1 MQPLV
6 LFNAAGHGA
15 RVALETPGRTSGQL
29 YACCT
34 NVQARFRKPS
44 RYDIPG
50 RTKNQI
56 KIEASE
62 DSRDSLFLRGYRR
75 EYSCSGFGQ
84 HRGYRMGFRFRL
96 GFRREETGGTSVQT
110 ADLPLDESPVSELA
124 ANESPVEAPA
134 ANALSAIPTTEVATP
149 PAEIAPVKVEQPSP
163 VAEAS
168 AAKSAQ
174 TETPKPT
181 SELPAHLP
189 ARSSTPK
196 NDTPQAT
203 PQADVE
209 VTAEL
214 VAEHTRAEPTDW
226 ALEEKLASHKEWVES
241 HGVAGQKANLAGANL
256 EGAELVGVNLRY
268 AEFHDANLK
277 SADLLLA
284 DLRDA
289 CLMRSNLEESCL
301 VGANLEGA
309 NLEGA
314 DLESAMGLVP
324 RQLAGA
330 NLRAA
335 SLPQQIQEF
344 PALEEFARA
353 SRTAIW
359 FFSATM
365 LVNIL
370 SWLMIWKTKDV
381 QLITDSSALPFLHSS
396 SASGALPTAK
406 FYLILPGLLLAV
418 YLVFQYHLQRL
429 WDAVLELPAVF
440 PDGRVLG
447 HKGPWIIMGLLRAHF
462 RWMNEDAPS
471 TRLIEKSIS
480 MVMAYWIVPLTLLFF
495 WGRYLTMQD
504 MHGTALHML
513 FILVATAV
521 AIYSTTRIGRPQQVW
536 TLTESR
542 LRRIVRNLTVVN
554 SGSPTI
560 ALGVVLAFLSL
571 GTIAGVPHDQG
582 RAPQFSAADIRRWAP
597 SVFWSVGYDPYSDL
611 TEAAISTKPADWSG
625 ADDQLGRVK
634 GAHLNNTHFRY
645 AQAYGVFLVNSHL
658 WRADFRGAFM
668 SEADL
673 RGADLGQ
680 ANLHAAILDR
690 AQMTHANLDRAELDG
705 ANLTRA
711 DLRGVNLSYAS
722 LVNATMID
730 ARLDGASLYSAR
742 LGDATLIRASLEK
755 TDFRD
760 SHLEG
765 AILEH
770 ADMKEAYLW
779 SAKLTGAHLAFAQLA
794 SAIFID
800 ANLRGADLHGAQFLG
815 TVLTNADLHDSNL
828 DGADLR
834 GALSL
839 NANQIC
845 SAKSRTGAQLDDALQ
860 TQVETLCGVAR

>member
-1 MQPLV
+1 
-6 LFNAAGHGA
+6 
-15 RVALETPGRTSGQL
+15 
-29 YACCT
+29 
-34 NVQARFRKPS
+34 
-44 RYDIPG
+44 
-50 RTKNQI
+50 
-56 KIEASE
+56 
-62 DSRDSLFLRGYRR
+62 
-75 EYSCSGFGQ
+75 
-84 HRGYRMGFRFRL
+84 MGFRFRL
-96 GFRREETGGTSVQT
+96 GFRREESGGTGVQT
-110 ADLPLDESPVSELA
+110 ADPPNDESPVSEIS
-124 ANESPVEAPA
+124 ANESPAEASVASEASPA
-134 ANALSAIPTTEVATP
+134 PVTDSVAIPADIVP
-149 PAEIAPVKVEQPSP
+149 KVVEQSNP
-163 VAEAS
+163 VVEAS

-174 TETPKPT
+174 TETSQASSAQSARELNPKAAPPVLA
-181 SELPAHLP
+181 S
-189 ARSSTPK
+189 
-196 NDTPQAT
+196 QAT
-203 PQADVE
+203 PQAEVE
-209 VTAEL
+209 VAAEL

-241 HGVAGQKANLAGANL
+241 HGRAGQKANLAGANL

-353 SRTAIW
+353 SRTAVW

-396 SASGALPTAK
+396 TASSALPTAK

-429 WDAVLELPAVF
+429 WDSVLELPAVF

-447 HKGPWIIMGLLRAHF
+447 HKGPWIVMGLLRAHF

-471 TRLIEKSIS
+471 TRLIEKSVS

-495 WGRYLTMQD
+495 WGRYLSMQD
-504 MHGTALHML
+504 MHGTALHLL

-542 LRRIVRNLTVVN
+542 THRILRSLTILN
-554 SGSPTI
+554 PGSATI
-560 ALGVVLAFLSL
+560 ALAAVLAFLSL

-597 SVFWSVGYDPYSDL
+597 SIFWSVGYDPYADL

-634 GAHLNNTHFRY
+634 GAHLNNTNFRY

-658 WRADFRGAFM
+658 WRADFRGAFL

-680 ANLHAAILDR
+680 SNLHSAILDR

-722 LVNATMID
+722 LANATMID

-742 LGDATLIRASLEK
+742 LGDTTLIRASLEK

-765 AILEH
+765 ANLEH

-815 TVLTNADLHDSNL
+815 TVLTNADLHDSIL

-834 GALSL
+834 GVLGL

-845 SAKSRTGAQLDDALQ
+845 SAKSRAGAQLDDSLQ
-860 TQVETLCGVAR
+860 TQVDALCGIVH